1 MSSKSHHHPATQ
13 GFTLIEVMVSLLI
26 LAVMSAMAWKG
37 MDSIM
42 RSREIAEASVRR
54 TLRLQSVMK
63 QWQADIGN
71 VVDVQVVP
79 ALEFDG
85 ATLRMTRRTSGG
97 VQVVAWALRGRHWVR
112 WAGDP
117 VDKVGLLDE
126 QWRKVQQ
133 LNGREPGT
141 LAALRGVEQWQV
153 YFYRD
158 TGWTGAQNTA
168 GVSANG
174 GKPSSQGMVV
184 ALAASMSRP
193 NLPRGVRCQLTLS
206 SEAGYAGRVT
216 RDVMVAPATNQD

>member
-1 MSSKSHHHPATQ
+1 MMTIASHRRAPR
-13 GFTLIEVMVSLLI
+13 GFTLIEVMVALLI

-79 ALEFDG
+79 ALQFDG

-97 VQVVAWALRGRHWVR
+97 VQVVAWSLRSGHWVR

-117 VDKVGLLDE
+117 VDKVGLLEE

-141 LAALRGVEQWQV
+141 LAALKGVEQWQV
-153 YFYRD
+153 YVNR
-158 TGWTGAQNTA
+158 GGAWTGAQNSA
-168 GVSANG
+168 GVVANG
-174 GKPSSQGMVV
+174 GKPSPQGVAGAFASQ
-184 ALAASMSRP
+184 AQEA
-193 NLPRGVRCQLTLS
+193 LPRGVRCQLTLS
-206 SEAGYAGRVT
+206 SEGGYAGRIT
-216 RDVMVAPATNQD
+216 RDVMVAPAARQE